1 MTQTIWKFETPFEEN
16 FLIQMP
22 TQSEILSVQQDQKS
36 MKPCIWA
43 LVYPDNP
50 KEERC
55 FELFG
60 TGNTI
65 NNDMGIERKYVGT
78 YQYQRGEFV
87 GHIFE
92 RIN

>member
-1 MTQTIWKFETPFEEN
+1 MKTIWKFETPFEYN
-16 FLIQMP
+16 FKIQMP
-22 TQSEILSVQQDQKS
+22 KNAEILCIQQDQKT

-43 LVYPDNP
+43 MVDTENET
-50 KEERC
+50 EERF

-60 TGNTI
+60 TGHDI
-65 NNDMGIERKYVGT
+65 HCDMGIDRKYLGS
-78 YQYQRGEFV
+78 YQYQKGEFI

>member
-1 MTQTIWKFETPFEEN
+1 MKTIWKYETPFKEKFSIN
-16 FLIQMP
+16 MP
-22 TQSEILSVQQDQKS
+22 QNAEILSVQQDEKTNI
-36 MKPCIWA
+36 PCIWA
-43 LVYPDNP
+43 MVDTENP
-50 KEERC
+50 KEERY

-60 TGNTI
+60 TGMNI
-65 NNDMGIERKYVGT
+65 YSDMGVERKYVGT